1 MIMMLPVPV
10 LRAIPAHKGSWQLP
24 SMGPW
29 SCPYFPTGMPSV
41 LPVLA
46 QKQRRPGPR
55 ALRLLSS
62 VVASFSSWLRLR
74 V

>member
-29 SCPYFPTGMPSV
+29 SCPYFPTGIPSVPV

-62 VVASFSSWLRLR
+62 VVASFSSWLRL
-74 V
+74 